1 MTTYCYEIRA
11 FQLLW
16 KGTNKLEWKVFILI
30 TFLVLFLGLS
40 PSDEFDEA
48 EANMIVDSTHDLR
61 AKLIRIRFES
71 DPDKKVMTCAKN
83 SLIVERID

>member
-1 MTTYCYEIRA
+1 MTTCCYEIIA

-16 KGTNKLEWKVFILI
+16 KGTNELEWKVFILI

-48 EANMIVDSTHDLR
+48 EANMIVDSTYDLR

-71 DPDKKVMTCAKN
+71 DPDKKVMTCVKN
-83 SLIVERID
+83 SLIV